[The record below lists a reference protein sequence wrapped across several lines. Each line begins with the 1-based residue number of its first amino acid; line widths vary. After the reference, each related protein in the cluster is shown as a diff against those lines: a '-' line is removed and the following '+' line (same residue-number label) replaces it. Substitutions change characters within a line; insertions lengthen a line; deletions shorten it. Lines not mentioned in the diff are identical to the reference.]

1 MLVVPAVLNPINSCL
16 YFDCV
21 WMWGAAEDGFSRE
34 IMERTQRHLDQYA
47 REGLRTLC
55 VAKKVCLYLSLP
67 LFATFIIFCL
77 HTALKCLCIDVE
89 SWNKLSA
96 FVWQVLEEQ
105 EYKAWLKRHE
115 YAETSI
121 ENREELLLESAER
134 LETNL
139 TLLGEILRQWKQK

>member
-1 MLVVPAVLNPINSCL
+1 MLVVPAVLNPINSCF

-67 LFATFIIFCL
+67 LFATFITFCL

-139 TLLGEILRQWKQK
+139 HYWVRY